1 MAREFLK
8 SAPQGKVGKIYMPVG
23 KVRSGWGS

>member
-8 SAPQGKVGKIYMPVG
+8 EF
-23 KVRSGWGS
+23 